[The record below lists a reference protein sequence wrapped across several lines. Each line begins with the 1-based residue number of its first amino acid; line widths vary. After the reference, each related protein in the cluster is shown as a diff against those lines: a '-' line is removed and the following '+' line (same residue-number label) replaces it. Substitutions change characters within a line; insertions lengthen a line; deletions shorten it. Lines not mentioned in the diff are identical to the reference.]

1 MLLVTPC
8 GFGDTAEGSTCDR
21 AEGDS
26 LDDLYSTR
34 GKATSSC
41 YSPGDT
47 ESREG
52 APVRARSN
60 LEPPVFSELKQ
71 RSSLTAPCLI
81 TCSYKHSR
89 GRIQRSVLLLERGR
103 RVNKALPVLNP
114 GARWGQAPRPPQG
127 ACTVLPGLPRLAP

>member
-8 GFGDTAEGSTCDR
+8 GFGDTGEGSTCDR
-21 AEGDS
+21 AEGTAWTI
-26 LDDLYSTR
+26 STAHGVR
-34 GKATSSC
+34 QPVHVTAQETLSHGRALLSGLAPTSS
-41 YSPGDT
+41 
-47 ESREG
+47 
-52 APVRARSN
+52 
-60 LEPPVFSELKQ
+60 PPVFSELKQ

-89 GRIQRSVLLLERGR
+89 GRIQRSVLLLDRGG